1 MVHVATFLVVL
12 TPTLFN
18 YDPNAC
24 YDDGSCIQPV
34 LGCTDP
40 SAANFDPL
48 ANVDDG
54 LCCYGNDN
62 LTINITTD
70 NYPTETRWYIT
81 NQNGVEID
89 GINSGDLLLLLMQI
103 IVGMFVL
110 I

>member
-1 MVHVATFLVVL
+1 MYRSFAS
-12 TPTLFN
+12 N
-18 YDPNAC
+18 Y
-24 YDDGSCIQPV
+24 
-34 LGCTDP
+34 
-40 SAANFDPL
+40 DPL

-89 GINSGDLLLLLMQI
+89 GINSGDLTAPIANYSWDVCVDLNDCYTFWI
-103 IVGMFVL
+103 EDSYGMVSVVNMVTGLSAFHTMVQ
-110 I
+110 